1 MCHTRSSNVAD
12 VVTSSL
18 APGSLTPP
26 ARSVAVIPLRYT
38 MAGAYLRSMPVH
50 VTSEIGALRTV
61 LVHSPGNELLAVT
74 PSTRADFLYDDIVD
88 ADLAKREHRRFVQV
102 LERFCEVLHVRTLL
116 TEVLED
122 SEVRELI
129 IRETLDV
136 VPLQPLAAEL
146 RELPPEAVVNLLI
159 EGKEEE
165 PGPLS
170 RTLNECSYSLPPLP
184 NLFFTRDSAM
194 AINHNMMIGSMRFH
208 ARWTEELIMKALFT
222 SHPKLQNKGI
232 LYDGSTERRLNH
244 TLEGGDVHPLRE
256 DVLLIGFSERSSPA
270 GIDSLATLLF
280 EQTEVTN
287 LIVVVMPQ
295 EATAIHLD
303 MIFTH
308 VDRELCVIYPPH
320 FIGPYRLPILHW
332 QKGETHMKEQPDLFR
347 ALKDCGLPMEPILCG
362 GGRRIVQDRE
372 QWASGC
378 NFTALRPG
386 VVTSYARNETTLR
399 ELEKAGFKM
408 VSASDF
414 LSDAHEIP
422 SNQRA
427 AITFEGGEL
436 VRGGGGP
443 HCMTCPITRDDP
455 WS

>member
-1 MCHTRSSNVAD
+1 
-12 VVTSSL
+12 
-18 APGSLTPP
+18 
-26 ARSVAVIPLRYT
+26 
-38 MAGAYLRSMPVH
+38 MPVH

-88 ADLAKREHRRFVQV
+88 ADLAKREHKRFVQV
-102 LERFCEVLHVRTLL
+102 LERFCEVLHVRDLL

-122 SEVRELI
+122 NEVRELI

-136 VPLQPLAAEL
+136 VPLEPLALEL
-146 RELPPEAVVNLLI
+146 RELPPAAVVNLLI

-170 RTLNECSYSLPPLP
+170 RTLNEFSYSLPPLP

-194 AINHNMMIGSMRFH
+194 AINQNMMIGSMRFH

-222 SHPKLQNKGI
+222 SHPKLGNKGI
-232 LYDGSTERRLNH
+232 LYDGASERRLNH

-280 EQTEVTN
+280 EQTQVTN
-287 LIVVVMPQ
+287 IIVVVMPQ

-303 MIFTH
+303 MIFTQ
-308 VDRELCVIYPPH
+308 VDRDLCVIYPPH

-332 QKGETHMKEQPDLFR
+332 QKGQTHMREQPDLFA
-347 ALKDCGLPMEPILCG
+347 ALKHCGIPMEPILCG
-362 GGRRIVQDRE
+362 GSRRIVQDRE

-408 VSASDF
+408 ITASDF
-414 LSDAHEIP
+414 LSSNHEIP
-422 SNQRA
+422 AHERA

-455 WS
+455 WD

>member
-1 MCHTRSSNVAD
+1 
-12 VVTSSL
+12 
-18 APGSLTPP
+18 
-26 ARSVAVIPLRYT
+26 
-38 MAGAYLRSMPVH
+38 MPVH

-88 ADLAKREHRRFVQV
+88 ADLAKREHKRFVQV
-102 LERFCEVLHVRTLL
+102 LERFCEVLHVRDLL

-122 SEVRELI
+122 NEVRELI

-136 VPLQPLAAEL
+136 VPLEPLALEL
-146 RELPPEAVVNLLI
+146 RELPPSAVVDLLI

-170 RTLNECSYSLPPLP
+170 RTLNEFSYSLPPLP

-194 AINHNMMIGSMRFH
+194 AINENMMIGSMRFH

-222 SHPKLQNKGI
+222 SHPKLGNKGI
-232 LYDGSTERRLNH
+232 LYDGASERRLNH

-280 EQTEVTN
+280 EQTQVTN
-287 LIVVVMPQ
+287 IIVVVMPQ

-308 VDRELCVIYPPH
+308 IDRDLCVIYPPH

-332 QKGETHMKEQPDLFR
+332 QKGQTHMREQPDLFA
-347 ALKDCGLPMEPILCG
+347 ALKHCGIPMEPILCG
-362 GGRRIVQDRE
+362 GSRRIVQDRE

-408 VSASDF
+408 IMASDF
-414 LSDAHEIP
+414 LSSNQAIPAHE
-422 SNQRA
+422 RA

-455 WS
+455 WD

>member
-1 MCHTRSSNVAD
+1 
-12 VVTSSL
+12 
-18 APGSLTPP
+18 
-26 ARSVAVIPLRYT
+26 
-38 MAGAYLRSMPVH
+38 MPVH

-88 ADLAKREHRRFVQV
+88 ADLAKREHRRFVQI
-102 LERFCEVLHVRTLL
+102 LERFSEVLHVRDLL
-116 TEVLED
+116 REVLED
-122 SEVRELI
+122 TEVRELV

-136 VPLQPLAAEL
+136 VPIVPLAAEL
-146 RELPPEAVVNLLI
+146 RELPPQAVVDLLI

-194 AINHNMMIGSMRFH
+194 AINQHMMIGSMRFH
-208 ARWTEELIMKALFT
+208 ARWTEELIMKALFS
-222 SHPKLQNKGI
+222 SHPKLGNNGI
-232 LYDGSTERRLNH
+232 LYDGSAERRLNH

-280 EQTEVTN
+280 ERTTVSN

-332 QKGETHMKEQPDLFR
+332 QKGQTHMREQPDLFA
-347 ALKDCGLPMEPILCG
+347 ALKHCGLPMEPILCG
-362 GGRRIVQDRE
+362 GERRIVQDRE

-378 NFTALRPG
+378 NFTAMRPG

-399 ELEKAGFKM
+399 ELEKAGFRM
-408 VSASDF
+408 ITASDF
-414 LSDAHEIP
+414 LGTREEIP
-422 SNQRA
+422 PGERA
-427 AITFEGGEL
+427 VITFSGGEL

>member
-1 MCHTRSSNVAD
+1 
-12 VVTSSL
+12 
-18 APGSLTPP
+18 
-26 ARSVAVIPLRYT
+26 
-38 MAGAYLRSMPVH
+38 MPVH

-74 PSTRADFLYDDIVD
+74 PSTRADFLYDDIIDV
-88 ADLAKREHRRFVQV
+88 DLAKREHRRFVQV
-102 LERFCEVLHVRTLL
+102 LERFCEVLSVRGLL
-116 TEVLED
+116 TEVLQD
-122 SEVRELI
+122 PEVRELV

-136 VPLQPLAAEL
+136 VPLEPLAAEL
-146 RELPPEAVVNLLI
+146 RDLPPAAVVTLLV
-159 EGKEEE
+159 EGREEE

-184 NLFFTRDSAM
+184 NLFFTCDSAM
-194 AINHNMMIGSMRFH
+194 AINENMMIGSMRFH

-222 SHPKLQNKGI
+222 SHPKLGNKGI
-232 LYDGSTERRLNH
+232 LYDGSVERRLNH

-256 DVLLIGFSERSSPA
+256 DVLLIGFSARSSPA
-270 GIDSLATLLF
+270 GIDSLAKLLF
-280 EQTEVTN
+280 EQTNVSN

-303 MIFTH
+303 MIITH
-308 VDRELCVIYPPH
+308 DDRDLCVIYPPH

-332 QKGETHMKEQPDLFR
+332 RKGETHMKEQTDLFA
-347 ALKDCGLPMEPILCG
+347 ALRECGLPMEPLLCG
-362 GGRRIVQDRE
+362 GSRRIVQDRE

-408 VSASDF
+408 ISAADF
-414 LSDAHEIP
+414 LASKRDIPVHE
-422 SNQRA
+422 RA

-436 VRGGGGP
+436 
-443 HCMTCPITRDDP
+443 
-455 WS
+455 

>member
-1 MCHTRSSNVAD
+1 
-12 VVTSSL
+12 
-18 APGSLTPP
+18 
-26 ARSVAVIPLRYT
+26 
-38 MAGAYLRSMPVH
+38 MPVH

-88 ADLAKREHRRFVQV
+88 ADLAKREHKRFVQV
-102 LERFCEVLHVRTLL
+102 LERFCEVLHVRDLL

-122 SEVRELI
+122 NEVRELI

-136 VPLQPLAAEL
+136 VPLEPLALEL
-146 RELPPEAVVNLLI
+146 RELPPSAVVDLLI

-170 RTLNECSYSLPPLP
+170 RTLNEFSYSLPPLP

-194 AINHNMMIGSMRFH
+194 AINQNMMIGSMRFH

-222 SHPKLQNKGI
+222 SHPKLGNRGI
-232 LYDGSTERRLNH
+232 LYDGASERRLNH

-280 EQTEVTN
+280 EQTQVTN
-287 LIVVVMPQ
+287 IIVVVMPQ

-308 VDRELCVIYPPH
+308 VDRDLCVIYPPH

-332 QKGETHMKEQPDLFR
+332 QKGQTHMREQPDLFA
-347 ALKDCGLPMEPILCG
+347 ALKHCGIPMEPILCG
-362 GGRRIVQDRE
+362 GSRRIVQDRE

-399 ELEKAGFKM
+399 ELEKAGFRM
-408 VSASDF
+408 ITASDF
-414 LSDAHEIP
+414 LSSNQAIPAHE
-422 SNQRA
+422 RA

-455 WS
+455 WD